1 MTYALRFVTAAL
13 LLALPA
19 SAPVSGENQLID
31 DFWMREKAPTR
42 AQPAAPVQA
51 PRRNKNQLID
61 DFWMREKAPRQTTPV
76 LPSEGTHAEPAPS
89 TQTPTEPAPSGV
101 ASQPQ
106 RPATLDTPAPAVQP
120 AAPTGATESAE
131 ANAPATASAPT
142 SPPADGRIRP
152 DDRISVQVHQ
162 VDELSVTGVVTSAG
176 RIEMPLIGPVEVAG
190 LTVEQAEARIEEAL
204 GRDYLQDPRVK
215 VQFQGQDASAE
226 SEP

>member
-1 MTYALRFVTAAL
+1 MTYALRSVMIGL
-13 LLALPA
+13 LLAVPA
-19 SAPVSGENQLID
+19 SAPVGGENQLID
-31 DFWMREKAPTR
+31 DFWMREKAPRR

-61 DFWMREKAPRQTTPV
+61 DFWMREKAPRHAKPARPPEATR
-76 LPSEGTHAEPAPS
+76 AEPAPS
-89 TQTPTEPAPSGV
+89 TQAPPEPAPSGV

-106 RPATLDTPAPAVQP
+106 RPANLDTPAPAVQP
-120 AAPTGATESAE
+120 AAPTGTTESAE
-131 ANAPATASAPT
+131 TSAPATVSAPT

-162 VDELSVTGVVTSAG
+162 VDELSTTGVVTSAG

-215 VQFQGQDASAE
+215 VQFQGQGASAE